1 MLRLKSLTNFYLLRS
16 FQSSN
21 HRHITEKV
29 QFHVLLV
36 MLQISVNSNV
46 GTSETV
52 VDSASGDK
60 WENLEGRC

>member
-1 MLRLKSLTNFYLLRS
+1 MLRLKSLTNFYLLNN

-21 HRHITEKV
+21 HRYITEKV
-29 QFHVLLV
+29 QFHILLV
-36 MLQISVNSNV
+36 MLQISVYSNV

-52 VDSASGDK
+52 VGSASGDK